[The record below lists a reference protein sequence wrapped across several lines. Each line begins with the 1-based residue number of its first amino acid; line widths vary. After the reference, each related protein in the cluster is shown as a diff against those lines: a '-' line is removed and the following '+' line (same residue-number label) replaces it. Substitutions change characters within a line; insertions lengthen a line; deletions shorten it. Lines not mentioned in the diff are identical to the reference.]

1 MRHLVGV
8 AVLLLAVMVGVG
20 LYRGWFQLSTNNAGE
35 KTSATITVDK
45 GKIHADEKKA
55 KEEMHGFAQEAKEKT
70 GERSGKVPEPQ
81 GQP

>member
-8 AVLLLAVMVGVG
+8 AVLVVVVMVGLG

-35 KTSATITVDK
+35 KPSATITVDK

-55 KEEMHGFAQEAKEKT
+55 KEEMHGFGQEAKEKIGDRT
-70 GERSGKVPEPQ
+70 GKVNEPAR
-81 GQP
+81 QP